1 MAFCL
6 ISLSAC
12 FSVKT
17 MYNQADWLLPS
28 YLDDYVSLNEQQN
41 NLFRLKL
48 EHSLEWHRRQ
58 QLPEYASF
66 LEWLAAAATDGLD
79 HAEID
84 TVYKELRQFGDVLVE
99 VLVPQMTQIIQ
110 AMDDHQLTELYENL
124 EENNQRFKAK
134 HIDSSEIEQRKRLAE
149 KKLNFVDRWAGS
161 VNDDQKDLVLLWSRA
176 TVLMGKE
183 YYQSRLNWQG
193 KLKQILLRRDE
204 KTFLEIGLLT
214 LIKDRRK
221 LRSEDF
227 NTRYHANENLDK
239 KLYLQLDRSLSSRQR
254 EYLVTRLKDI
264 ANDFRELAAQKS

>member
-1 MAFCL
+1 MALCL

-66 LEWLAAAATDGLD
+66 IEWLAAAAADGLD

-84 TVYKELRQFGDVLVE
+84 TVYKELRQFGDILVE

-124 EENNQRFKAK
+124 EVNNQRFKAK
-134 HIDSSEIEQRKRLAE
+134 HIDSSEIEQRERLAE
-149 KKLNFVDRWAGS
+149 KKLNFIERWAGS

-183 YYQSRLNWQG
+183 YYQSRQNWQG

-204 KTFLEIGLLT
+204 KTFLEMGLLT

-254 EYLVTRLKDI
+254 EYMVTRLKGI

>member
-1 MAFCL
+1 
-6 ISLSAC
+6 
-12 FSVKT
+12 

-124 EENNQRFKAK
+124 EVNNQRFKAK
-134 HIDSSEIEQRKRLAE
+134 HIDSSEIEQRERLAE

-183 YYQSRLNWQG
+183 YYQSRQNWQG

-204 KTFLEIGLLT
+204 KTFLEMGLLT

-227 NTRYHANENLDK
+227 NTRYYANENLDK

-254 EYLVTRLKDI
+254 EYMVTRLKDI
-264 ANDFRELAAQKS
+264 ANDFRELAEQKS